1 MPPSIDFEVAKPTCP
16 LQCVL
21 TASRRL
27 SDAPATTHLPP
38 AHHNGLYLSG
48 TLRSKLILPSTSC
61 LGDTIL

>member
-1 MPPSIDFEVAKPTCP
+1 MPLSIDSEVAKPTCP

-21 TASRRL
+21 TTSCRL
-27 SDAPATTHLPP
+27 SDAPASTYLPP

-61 LGDTIL
+61 LGDAVL